1 MTDYVGFFLN
11 GGGDVMQLECIEISH
26 PSFTDTF
33 RYVKNDTDGLVAGG
47 VFYQYQ
53 PMSIERNNVSNDLE
67 QTIAVTIADMQDEL
81 SIAVREIR
89 KSANPTTRPSVVYK
103 IFRSDEL
110 SSPMLTLQT
119 LEIVTISKNSEGLV
133 TFEAQA
139 PELNSVKTGL
149 TYTLENYPLL
159 RGI

>member
-11 GGGDVMQLECIEISH
+11 GGGDVMQLECVEISH

-33 RYVKNDTDGLVAGG
+33 RYVKNDTDGLIAGG
-47 VFYQYQ
+47 TFYQYQ
-53 PMSIERNNVSNDLE
+53 PMSIERNNVSNDLD
-67 QTIAVTIADMQDEL
+67 QTMSITIADMQDEL
-81 SIAVREIR
+81 SLAVRAIQ
-89 KSANPTTRPSVVYK
+89 KSAYPTTRPSIVYK

-110 SSPMLTLQT
+110 DAPMLTLQT
-119 LEIVTISKNSEGLV
+119 LEAKTISKNSEGLV

-139 PELNSVKTGL
+139 PELNSVKTGVQ
-149 TYTLENYPLL
+149 YTLENAPLL

>member
-26 PSFTDTF
+26 PSFANTF
-33 RYVKNDTDGLVAGG
+33 RYVKNDTDGLIAGG

-81 SIAVREIR
+81 SKAVRAIH